1 MVTNPLLAVGLL
13 LICGYWGGRAANAFQ
28 LPRVSGYLIAGVLL
42 SPSFSHI
49 FTRQLV
55 DKDLQ
60 VVTEMALGIIAYLIG
75 GSLILERMKHLGRSI
90 LWITLSQALV
100 TFLFTTFFLIYTI
113 PFLAGLT
120 GPEYGL
126 MSTSLPLALVI
137 GAIAVAT
144 APGAILAIVSE
155 LKASGPFTSILLGI
169 IALDDGLA
177 LIFFALASAAAQA
190 LIHPDAVPLAVILG
204 GAVQEIV
211 FSVLLGIAAGVLLK
225 YTAHLVRRRE
235 ALLMVI
241 LGIIFTTIGTASQF
255 HLSPLLAS
263 MVLGFFI
270 VNMEK
275 RHRDFF
281 LVVEQIEEPLFGLF
295 FGLAGAHIDPSVF
308 KSAGLLALA
317 ILIVRMIGKQLGTWA
332 GARFS
337 GAPPEIQNYL
347 GLALFPQARV
357 TVGLVLIAQ
366 SIFHLPVVANIL
378 VNAVIGSVILN
389 ELISP
394 PLVKYA
400 LTKVHETP
408 ATKETL

>member
-1 MVTNPLLAVGLL
+1 MVTSPLLAVGLL
-13 LICGYWGGRAANAFQ
+13 LIFGYWGGRAANALQ

-42 SPSFSHI
+42 SPSISGI
-49 FTRQLV
+49 FTRQMV
-55 DKDLQ
+55 DHDLQ

-75 GSLILERMKHLGRSI
+75 GSLVLERMKHLGRSI
-90 LWITLSQALV
+90 LWITFSQALAA
-100 TFLFTTFFLIYTI
+100 FLFTTFFLIYTI
-113 PFLAGLT
+113 PFLTGLT

-155 LKASGPFTSILLGI
+155 LRASGPFTSILLGI

-190 LIHPDAVPLAVILG
+190 LIHPGAVSLAVILG
-204 GAVQEIV
+204 GAGREIV
-211 FSVLLGIAAGVLLK
+211 FSILLGIAAGVLLK

-235 ALLMVI
+235 ALLMII

-270 VNMEK
+270 VNKEK

-295 FGLAGAHIDPSVF
+295 FGLAGAHIDPGVF
-308 KSAGLLALA
+308 KSAGLLAVT
-317 ILIVRMIGKQLGTWA
+317 ILVIRMIGKQLGTWA

-337 GAPPEIQNYL
+337 GAPPEVQNYL
-347 GLALFPQARV
+347 GIALFPQAGV

-408 ATKETL
+408 AAKETL

>member
-1 MVTNPLLAVGLL
+1 
-13 LICGYWGGRAANAFQ
+13 
-28 LPRVSGYLIAGVLL
+28 
-42 SPSFSHI
+42 
-49 FTRQLV
+49 
-55 DKDLQ
+55 
-60 VVTEMALGIIAYLIG
+60 MALGIIAYLIG
-75 GSLILERMKHLGRSI
+75 GSLILQRMKHLGRSI
-90 LWITLSQALV
+90 LWITLSQALAA
-100 TFLFTTFFLIYTI
+100 FLFTTIFLVYTI
-113 PFLAGLT
+113 PFLTGLSGT
-120 GPEYGL
+120 EYDL
-126 MSTSLPLALVI
+126 MSTTLPLALVI

-190 LIHPDAVPLAVILG
+190 LVHPGVVPMAEMLG
-204 GAVQEIV
+204 AAMTEIV
-211 FSVLLGIAAGVLLK
+211 FSVLLGIVAGAVLK
-225 YTAHLVRRRE
+225 YTARMVRRRE

-241 LGIIFTTIGTASQF
+241 LGIIFTTIGVASQL

-263 MVLGFFI
+263 MVMGFFI

-295 FGLAGAHIDPSVF
+295 FGLAGAHIDPVVF
-308 KSAGLLALA
+308 KSAGLLAVA
-317 ILIVRMIGKQLGTWA
+317 ILVIRMIGKQLGTWT
-332 GARFS
+332 GAKFS
-337 GAPPEIQNYL
+337 GAPPEVRNYL
-347 GLALFPQARV
+347 GIALFPQAGI

-366 SIFHLPVVANIL
+366 TIFHQPVVANIL
-378 VNAVIGSVILN
+378 VNAVIGSVIIN

-408 ATKETL
+408 AAKETL

>member
-1 MVTNPLLAVGLL
+1 MVTSPLLAVGLL
-13 LICGYWGGRAANAFQ
+13 LIFGYWGGRAANALQ

-42 SPSFSHI
+42 SPSFTNI

-55 DKDLQ
+55 DKDLH

-75 GSLILERMKHLGRSI
+75 GSLILQRMKHLGRSI
-90 LWITLSQALV
+90 LWITLSQALAA
-100 TFLFTTFFLIYTI
+100 FLFTTIFLVYTI
-113 PFLAGLT
+113 PFLTSGT
-120 GPEYGL
+120 EYDL
-126 MSTSLPLALVI
+126 MSTTLPLALVI

-190 LIHPDAVPLAVILG
+190 LVHPGVVPMAEMLG
-204 GAVQEIV
+204 AAMTEIV
-211 FSVLLGIAAGVLLK
+211 FSVLLGIVAGAVLK
-225 YTAHLVRRRE
+225 YTARMVRRRE

-241 LGIIFTTIGTASQF
+241 LGIIFTTIGVASQL

-263 MVLGFFI
+263 MVMGFFI

-295 FGLAGAHIDPSVF
+295 FGLAGAHIDPVVF
-308 KSAGLLALA
+308 KSAGLLAVA
-317 ILIVRMIGKQLGTWA
+317 ILVIRMIGKQLGTWT
-332 GARFS
+332 GAKFS
-337 GAPPEIQNYL
+337 GAPPEVRNYL
-347 GLALFPQARV
+347 GIALFPQAGI

-366 SIFHLPVVANIL
+366 TIFHQPVVANIL
-378 VNAVIGSVILN
+378 VNAVIGSVIIN

-408 ATKETL
+408 AAKETL

>member
-1 MVTNPLLAVGLL
+1 MVSNPLLAVGLL
-13 LICGYWGGRAANAFQ
+13 LIFGYWGGRAANALQ

-42 SPSFSHI
+42 SPSLSHI

-55 DKDLQ
+55 DQDLN

-75 GSLILERMKHLGRSI
+75 GSLILKRMKHLGRSI
-90 LWITLSQALV
+90 LWITLSQALAA
-100 TFLFTTFFLIYTI
+100 FLFTTIFLVYTI
-113 PFLAGLT
+113 PLLT
-120 GPEYGL
+120 GLSGAKYDF
-126 MSTSLPLALVI
+126 MSTTLPLALVI

-190 LIHPDAVPLAVILG
+190 LIHPDAIPLTKILG
-204 GAVQEIV
+204 TAMAEIA
-211 FSVLLGIAAGVLLK
+211 FSVLLGIVAGAVLK
-225 YTAHLVRRRE
+225 YTTHLVRRRE

-241 LGIIFTTIGTASQF
+241 LGIIFTTIGTASQL

-263 MVLGFFI
+263 MVLGFYI

-295 FGLAGAHIDPSVF
+295 FGLAGAHIDPGVF
-308 KSAGLLALA
+308 KSAGLLAVA
-317 ILIVRMIGKQLGTWA
+317 ILVIRMIGKHLGTWA

-337 GAPPEIQNYL
+337 GTPPEVRNYL
-347 GLALFPQARV
+347 GIALFPQAGI

-366 SIFHLPVVANIL
+366 NIFHQPVVANIL

-408 ATKETL
+408 AAKEAL

>member
-1 MVTNPLLAVGLL
+1 
-13 LICGYWGGRAANAFQ
+13 
-28 LPRVSGYLIAGVLL
+28 VLL
-42 SPSFSHI
+42 SPSISHI
-49 FTRQLV
+49 FTHQLV
-55 DKDLQ
+55 DQDLH

-75 GSLILERMKHLGRSI
+75 GSLVLNRMKHLGRSI
-90 LWITLSQALV
+90 LWITIAQALAA
-100 TFLFTTFFLIYTI
+100 FLFTTLFLVYTL
-113 PFLAGLT
+113 PFLTGLK
-120 GPEYGL
+120 GAEYDFL
-126 MSTSLPLALVI
+126 SFTLPLALVI
-137 GAIAVAT
+137 GAISVAT
-144 APGAILAIVSE
+144 APGAVLAIVSE
-155 LKASGPFTSILLGI
+155 LKASGPFTSMLLGI

-190 LIHPDAVPLAVILG
+190 LIHPGVVPLAEILG
-204 GAVQEIV
+204 GALREII
-211 FSVLLGIAAGVLLK
+211 FSILLGVAAGVLLK

-295 FGLAGAHIDPSVF
+295 FGLAGAHIDPGVF
-308 KSAGLLALA
+308 KSAGLLAVA
-317 ILIVRMIGKQLGTWA
+317 ILLIRMVGKQTGTWV

-337 GAPPEIQNYL
+337 GAPPEVRNYL
-347 GLALFPQARV
+347 GIALFPQAGV

-366 SIFHLPVVANIL
+366 HIFHLPVVANIL
-378 VNAVIGSVILN
+378 VNAIIGSVIIN

-408 ATKETL
+408 TT

>member
-1 MVTNPLLAVGLL
+1 MVTSPLLAVGLL
-13 LICGYWGGRAANAFQ
+13 LIFGYWGGRAANALQ

-42 SPSFSHI
+42 SPSFTNI

-90 LWITLSQALV
+90 LWITLSQALTV
-100 TFLFTTFFLIYTI
+100 FLFTTLFLIYTI
-113 PFLAGLT
+113 PFLTGLT
-120 GPEYGL
+120 GAEYDL
-126 MSTSLPLALVI
+126 LSTSLPLALVI

-190 LIHPDAVPLAVILG
+190 LIHPGAVPVAEILG
-204 GAVQEIV
+204 GAVAEIA
-211 FSVLLGIAAGVLLK
+211 FSVLLGILAGAVLK

-241 LGIIFTTIGTASQF
+241 LGIIFTTIGAASQL

-263 MVLGFFI
+263 MVMGFFI

-295 FGLAGAHIDPSVF
+295 FGLAGAHLDPGVF
-308 KSAGLLALA
+308 KSAGLLAVA
-317 ILIVRMIGKQLGTWA
+317 ILVIRMIGKQLGTWA

-337 GAPPEIQNYL
+337 GAPPEVQNYL
-347 GLALFPQARV
+347 GLALFPQAGI

-366 SIFHLPVVANIL
+366 GIFQRPVVANIL
-378 VNAVIGSVILN
+378 VNAVIGSVIIN

-408 ATKETL
+408 AAKEAL